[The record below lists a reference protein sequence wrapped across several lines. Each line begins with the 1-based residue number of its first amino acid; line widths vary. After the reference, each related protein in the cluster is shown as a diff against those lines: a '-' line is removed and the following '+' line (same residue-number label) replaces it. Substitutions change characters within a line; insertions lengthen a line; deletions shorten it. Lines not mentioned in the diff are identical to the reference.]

1 MAEVD
6 DRFAA
11 MGVDDNRPVGPIVV
25 ELQCLGRLLVSCLRN
40 ITLKAPQPDTSHGVE
55 IQRTGITHVDA
66 FAAVDPAKIINKVKI
81 HLLAHIGTDIRRFG
95 PIICSSTEGF
105 ECFNAVFRLC
115 SVFSNGQAPS

>member
-40 ITLKAPQPDTSHGVE
+40 ITLKVPQPDTSHGVE

-66 FAAVDPAKIINKVKI
+66 FAAVGYQLSIRPVAEVMVTATTRKRLGFILVAGETCRPSQVPVSRQQ
-81 HLLAHIGTDIRRFG
+81 HLETIPR
-95 PIICSSTEGF
+95 S
-105 ECFNAVFRLC
+105 
-115 SVFSNGQAPS
+115 